1 MPPYRTQ
8 IIENSHAERDD
19 RGDVELHPQ
28 LVTEV
33 GQPRRQGRIR
43 EEAAEE
49 NARLERARDV
59 RLERSENGVERREQR
74 DRRVAGIGD
83 RDREWRHEAEQHPQ
97 EREQDRDDN
106 YLPYPTKMPHGLG
119 GFALSPRGPLSEA
132 SPRVGG
138 DPFTCTP
145 ALPATAMAGA
155 RQAMAMAL
163 QAAATYSLQPAPTG
177 SSR

>member
-97 EREQDRDDN
+97 ERKQDRDDY
-106 YLPYPTKMPHGLG
+106 YLHLPHQNAPRTRRLRLESAGTAVR
-119 GFALSPRGPLSEA
+119 GFAASWRGPL
-132 SPRVGG
+132 
-138 DPFTCTP
+138 TCTR
-145 ALPATAMAGA
+145 ALQATAMAGA

>member
-28 LVTEV
+28 LVPEV

-49 NARLERARDV
+49 HSRLERARDV

-106 YLPYPTKMPHGLG
+106 YLH
-119 GFALSPRGPLSEA
+119 
-132 SPRVGG
+132 
-138 DPFTCTP
+138 
-145 ALPATAMAGA
+145 AGA
-155 RQAMAMAL
+155 PGDGEGSGAPGDGDGVAGCRDQYP
-163 QAAATYSLQPAPTG
+163 AAGSEGFITLTYMRSTEL
-177 SSR
+177 